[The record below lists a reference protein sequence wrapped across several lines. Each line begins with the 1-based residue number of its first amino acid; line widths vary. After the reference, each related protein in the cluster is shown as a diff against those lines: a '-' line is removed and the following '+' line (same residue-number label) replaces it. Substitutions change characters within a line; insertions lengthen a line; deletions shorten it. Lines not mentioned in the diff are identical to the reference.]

1 MKRIAVFSL
10 VLFVLT
16 SCNDGMTQ
24 LKNAAKRLNT
34 GIKIQD
40 MLIEYIRK
48 ESEAGR
54 KIDSKLDGRV
64 NQVN

>member
-24 LKNAAKRLNT
+24 LKNVAKRVNT
-34 GIKIQD
+34 GIKIRD